1 MLMMVWLLLRLLW
14 EGLEMIEELM
24 LSWSMLDMLT
34 TEEYY
39 FMYY

>member
-1 MLMMVWLLLRLLW
+1 MLIMVWLLLRLLW